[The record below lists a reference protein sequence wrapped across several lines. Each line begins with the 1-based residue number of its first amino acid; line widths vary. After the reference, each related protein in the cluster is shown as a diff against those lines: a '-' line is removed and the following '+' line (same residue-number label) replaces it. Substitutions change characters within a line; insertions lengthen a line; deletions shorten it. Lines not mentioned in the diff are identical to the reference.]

1 MDIGHQMRIKII
13 KYYYIGMGTQYV
25 LYYNLSLS
33 FVNLKL
39 SCGSINLGDSRSF
52 KIFGEVKIG
61 YNTNKGIFF
70 N

>member
-1 MDIGHQMRIKII
+1 
-13 KYYYIGMGTQYV
+13 MGTQYV